1 MHYSSGILLNYL
13 VMFMPIAGALGLL
26 VTGIMVTACK
36 EKTVKFLGIC
46 FILES
51 VSSMINGSKIL
62 ILRSVMNAKTF
73 ANYSVSSSYISAV
86 CGLAALVC
94 ICVFIHKNY
103 GKKLIYIP
111 VLSVQVGG
119 WLVSRVV
126 VLLLNKTL
134 GGQNIAAWISM
145 TNLINSFV
153 ISAAVSII
161 IIVVFFKNRKNE
173 KVIPQA
179 WLCKII
185 ALACSLFGLLFN
197 CLYYM
202 SMIMKMRVRYDLYIS
217 LIVSAFSLS
226 CLILPVYTTVM
237 AYKKKKEPEQI

>member
-1 MHYSSGILLNYL
+1 MHYSSVILLNYL
-13 VMFMPIAGALGLL
+13 VMFMPIVGALGLL
-26 VTGIMVTACK
+26 VTGIMVTAGK
-36 EKTVKFLGIC
+36 EKTVKFLGIS
-46 FILES
+46 FIIES
-51 VSSMINGSKIL
+51 IGLLMSGSRNLVIRL
-62 ILRSVMNAKTF
+62 GMSAKEF
-73 ANYSVSSSYISAV
+73 ATYSVSSSFITAIFS
-86 CGLAALVC
+86 LAALVC
-94 ICVFIHKNY
+94 MCLFFHKNY

-111 VLSVQVGG
+111 ILAVSIGG
-119 WLVSRVV
+119 TVISRVV
-126 VLLLNKTL
+126 VVILTKT
-134 GGQNIAAWISM
+134 IKSHDYAAWISM

-153 ISAAVSII
+153 ISAAVNII

-202 SMIMKMRVRYDLYIS
+202 SMIMKMRVRNYLYIS

-237 AYKKKKEPEQI
+237 TYKKKKEPEQI